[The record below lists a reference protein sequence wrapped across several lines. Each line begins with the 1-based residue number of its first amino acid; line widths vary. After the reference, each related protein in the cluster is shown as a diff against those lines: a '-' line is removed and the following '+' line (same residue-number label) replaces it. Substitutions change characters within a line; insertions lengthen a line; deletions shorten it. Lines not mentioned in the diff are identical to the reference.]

1 MFCTRVGR
9 CTFIP
14 VICASPAVQ
23 AGAFPQ
29 ACEVSN
35 RYFYHK
41 LEVLLP
47 GHIPLWKRQSLG
59 HQGSLWDTRD
69 QRITGESLDLLSH
82 TCSLHLWWVQAPCQ
96 SYANIFSQRASA
108 AARTRYLLILQGQS
122 AFCSFEPYPIIFT
135 FTEIFDRGF
144 FSHFPVVFPFWG
156 GFLGVFGEGLWLLPR
171 RANNK
176 CHGLMPRARTNDA
189 SCWHPPAT
197 SNCPP
202 ANPST
207 ECTFSIFSL
216 C

>member
-41 LEVLLP
+41 LEVLLS

-82 TCSLHLWWVQAPCQ
+82 TCSLHLWWVQAPRQ

-108 AARTRYLLILQGQS
+108 AARTRYSLVLQRQF
-122 AFCSFEPYPIIFT
+122 AFCSFEPYPIIFP
-135 FTEIFDRGF
+135 FTETLDRYF
-144 FSHFPVVFPFWG
+144 FSFSCGFP
-156 GFLGVFGEGLWLLPR
+156 LLGLWLLPR

-202 ANPST
+202 ENPSA
-207 ECTFSIFSL
+207 ECTFSVFSL